1 MCSDKQCQE
10 NVHMWPVKPAKESDP
25 MQSVTRPINMKST
38 RPKMLQSS
46 NKQYVYEEDLVKSVC
61 SDKNF
66 HENQSINMQ
75 PVKPATNVQSVTNT
89 RNKRLYSNK
98 NCQSDRC
105 FKKKCPKR
113 PMCGNDK
120 NCQSTQCM

>member
-10 NVHMWPVKPAKESDP
+10 NVHMWPVKPAKESDL

-46 NKQYVYEEDLVKSVC
+46 NKQHVYEESSVKSMC

-66 HENQSINMQ
+66 HEN
-75 PVKPATNVQSVTNT
+75 
-89 RNKRLYSNK
+89 
-98 NCQSDRC
+98 
-105 FKKKCPKR
+105 
-113 PMCGNDK
+113 
-120 NCQSTQCM
+120 